1 MGPLL
6 GAAFVIGVLTALTP
20 CVLPVLPVILAVG
33 PTGDRRRPI
42 AIAAGLVLSFTLFTL
57 FWTVILDALPIPPD
71 LLRNLAIAII
81 AVTAVSLIVPAVGA
95 LAGRALAPLARIS
108 PRTDGS
114 GLILGMAL
122 GLVFTPCA
130 GLLMG
135 SVASAAATQDY
146 SLRLLLVVLA
156 YGLGVGVALLAIML
170 AARRGLAMAPV
181 RRAAPR
187 IQQALGVLVLG
198 AVVVMVLGLDARLAA
213 RVPAVLEGPLAIQE
227 SSPVAR
233 ELDRLAGAGGI
244 GVAAAG
250 APGAGAVAEAGGDDP
265 GALGR
270 LAETLP
276 DYGVPPELTGIQAW
290 INSEATTLAELRGK
304 VVVVDFW
311 TYSCVNCIR
320 TLPHLR
326 EWHDTYGDDLVV
338 IGVHTPEFAFE
349 AEPGNV
355 ARAVRDLDVP
365 WPVALDSEYST
376 WSAWGNRYW
385 PAKYILGRDG
395 HVRYAH
401 FGEGA
406 YAESERVIRSLLA
419 EGAPPD
425 ALPTPG
431 TADVD
436 DAPFHRPQTPEI
448 YLGHLRAQHFVGP
461 VRRDERFRYTLPA
474 DPGPDRVGLGGEWT
488 VRGERALA
496 GAGARLRLHFR
507 GGGVHL
513 VLGPDAEGGGD
524 VEVRLDGGPLRTIRV
539 RAHRLYTVARL
550 DDDAAH
556 RLDIT
561 FTPGVAGYAFTFG
574 GLS

>member
-6 GAAFVIGVLTALTP
+6 GAAFVIGVLTAVTP

-33 PTGDRRRPI
+33 PTGGRRRPL
-42 AIAAGLVLSFTLFTL
+42 AIVVGLVLSFTLFTL
-57 FWTVILDALPIPPD
+57 FWTAILDALPIPPD

-95 LAGRALAPLARIS
+95 PAARALAPLARIA
-108 PRTDGS
+108 PRADGN
-114 GLILGMAL
+114 GLVLGMAL

-135 SVASAAATQDY
+135 SVASAAATQEY
-146 SLRLLLVVLA
+146 SLRLLLVVAA
-156 YGLGVGVALLAIML
+156 YGLGVGVALLSIML

-187 IQQALGVLVLG
+187 IQQALGVLALG

-213 RVPAVLEGPLAIQE
+213 HVPAVLEGPLSIQE
-227 SSPVAR
+227 AAPVAR
-233 ELDRLAGAGGI
+233 ELDRLAGAGGV

-250 APGAGAVAEAGGDDP
+250 APGAGATADAGGDDP
-265 GALGR
+265 AALGR

-290 INSEATTLAELRGK
+290 INAEATTLADLRGK

-320 TLPHLR
+320 TLSHLR
-326 EWHDTYGDDLVV
+326 RWHDTYGDDLVV

-349 AEPGNV
+349 ADHDNV

-365 WPVALDSEYST
+365 WPVALDSRYST

-385 PAKYILGRDG
+385 PAKYVLGRDG

-406 YAESERVIRSLLA
+406 YAESERVIRALLA
-419 EGAPPD
+419 EGAPAD
-425 ALPTPG
+425 ALPAPE
-431 TADVD
+431 TADVEE
-436 DAPFHRPQTPEI
+436 APFHRPQTPEI
-448 YLGHLRAQHFVGP
+448 YLGHLRAQHYAHAI
-461 VRRDERFRYTLPA
+461 RRDERSRYARPA

-488 VRGERALA
+488 VRGERAVA
-496 GAGARLRLHFR
+496 GRDARVRLHFR

-513 VLGPDAEGGGD
+513 VLGPDASGGGE
-524 VEVRLDGGPLRTIRV
+524 VVVRLDGGPPRTVRV
-539 RAHRLYTVARL
+539 REHRLYTLARL
-550 DDDAAH
+550 DDSDAH
-556 RLDIT
+556 RLDVAA
-561 FTPGVAGYAFTFG
+561 TPGVAGYAFTFG
-574 GLS
+574 GLG

>member
-6 GAAFVIGVLTALTP
+6 CAAFVIGVLTALTP
-20 CVLPVLPVILAVG
+20 CVLPVLPVVLAVG
-33 PTGDRRRPI
+33 PTGGRRRPI
-42 AIAAGLVLSFTLFTL
+42 AIVVGLVLSFTLFTL
-57 FWTVILDALPIPPD
+57 FWTAILDALPIPPD
-71 LLRNLAIAII
+71 LLRNLAIAVI
-81 AVTAVSLIVPAVGA
+81 AVTAVSLIVPAVGSA
-95 LAGRALAPLARIS
+95 AARALTPLARIA
-108 PRTDGS
+108 PRADGN
-114 GLILGMAL
+114 GLVLGMAL

-135 SVASAAATQDY
+135 SVASAAATQEY
-146 SLRLLLVVLA
+146 SLRLLLVVAA
-156 YGLGVGVALLAIML
+156 YGLGVGVALLSIML

-187 IQQALGVLVLG
+187 IQQALGVLALA

-213 RVPAVLEGPLAIQE
+213 HVPAALEGPLAIQE
-227 SSPVAR
+227 AAPVAR
-233 ELDRLAGAGGI
+233 ELDRLAAPGGA

-250 APGAGAVAEAGGDDP
+250 APGASAAADAGGDDP
-265 GALGR
+265 AALGR

-276 DYGVPPELTGIQAW
+276 DYGLPPELTGIQAW
-290 INSEATTLAELRGK
+290 INAEATTLADLRGK

-326 EWHDTYGDDLVV
+326 RWHDTYGDDLVV

-349 AEPGNV
+349 ADRDNV

-365 WPVALDSEYST
+365 WPVALDSRYST

-385 PAKYILGRDG
+385 PAKYVLGRDG

-406 YAESERVIRSLLA
+406 YAESERVIRALLA
-419 EGAPPD
+419 EGAPAD
-425 ALPTPG
+425 TLPAPG

-436 DAPFHRPQTPEI
+436 EAPFHRPQTPEI
-448 YLGHLRAQHFVGP
+448 YLGHLRAQHYATAI
-461 VRRDERFRYTLPA
+461 RRGERSRYTRST

-488 VRGERALA
+488 VRGERAVA
-496 GAGARLRLHFR
+496 GRDARLRLHFR
-507 GGGVHL
+507 GAGVHL
-513 VLGPDAEGGGD
+513 VLGPDARGGGE
-524 VEVRLDGGPLRTIRV
+524 VVVRLDGGPPRTVRIRE
-539 RAHRLYTVARL
+539 HRLHTLARL
-550 DDDAAH
+550 DDGDAH
-556 RLDIT
+556 RLDVALS
-561 FTPGVAGYAFTFG
+561 PGVSGYAFTFG
-574 GLS
+574 GLG

>member
-146 SLRLLLVVLA
+146 SLRLVLVVLA

-213 RVPAVLEGPLAIQE
+213 RVPAVLDHRLPVDEHVGDPL
-227 SSPVAR
+227 
-233 ELDRLAGAGGI
+233 
-244 GVAAAG
+244 
-250 APGAGAVAEAGGDDP
+250 
-265 GALGR
+265 
-270 LAETLP
+270 
-276 DYGVPPELTGIQAW
+276 
-290 INSEATTLAELRGK
+290 
-304 VVVVDFW
+304 
-311 TYSCVNCIR
+311 
-320 TLPHLR
+320 
-326 EWHDTYGDDLVV
+326 
-338 IGVHTPEFAFE
+338 
-349 AEPGNV
+349 
-355 ARAVRDLDVP
+355 
-365 WPVALDSEYST
+365 
-376 WSAWGNRYW
+376 
-385 PAKYILGRDG
+385 
-395 HVRYAH
+395 
-401 FGEGA
+401 
-406 YAESERVIRSLLA
+406 RV
-419 EGAPPD
+419 
-425 ALPTPG
+425 
-431 TADVD
+431 
-436 DAPFHRPQTPEI
+436 
-448 YLGHLRAQHFVGP
+448 P
-461 VRRDERFRYTLPA
+461 VR
-474 DPGPDRVGLGGEWT
+474 
-488 VRGERALA
+488 
-496 GAGARLRLHFR
+496 
-507 GGGVHL
+507 
-513 VLGPDAEGGGD
+513 
-524 VEVRLDGGPLRTIRV
+524 
-539 RAHRLYTVARL
+539 
-550 DDDAAH
+550 
-556 RLDIT
+556 
-561 FTPGVAGYAFTFG
+561 
-574 GLS
+574 